1 MVFFRIKK
9 VNVVSLCTF
18 VMFGSF
24 GVNVYAVTPGKS
36 AQPEAIPK
44 TNAAQAPANVLNQ
57 KSIHDIYNDGDFDKV
72 ISTIDVFTKA
82 NKTYSRADSIFIS
95 KHLAVVYSAN
105 PKTREKG
112 RYYMYRMLEMMP
124 TAELVD
130 MFVSDEIDRIFEKVR
145 KEFLTRQKGF
155 GVDSTQI
162 STPQKPGNKTDANAD
177 AMASDNKGAPSTV
190 ASTTASTA
198 PKSTSPVSNNTDSKS
213 SHESSF
219 KNQTFWIAAAAGVAI
234 AGATAVFIIMSN
246 DSPAEGKTITI
257 PSKSTASN

>member
-1 MVFFRIKK
+1 MSFSCVKIVRVI
-9 VNVVSLCTF
+9 SLCTLALLA
-18 VMFGSF
+18 VSGL
-24 GVNVYAVTPGKS
+24 NLYAATPATPAKMG
-36 AQPEAIPK
+36 
-44 TNAAQAPANVLNQ
+44 QAETVAPSNVLNQ
-57 KSIHDIYNDGDFDKV
+57 KSIHDTYNDGDFDKV
-72 ISTIDVFTKA
+72 ISIIDVFTKA
-82 NKTYSRADSIFIS
+82 NKSYSRADSIFIA

-162 STPQKPGNKTDANAD
+162 STPQKPANKSDATANQLAT
-177 AMASDNKGAPSTV
+177 NNNGANSAV
-190 ASTTASTA
+190 ASTTASATQNSSTA
-198 PKSTSPVSNNTDSKS
+198 KPASSTSNNANSKS
-213 SHESSF
+213 GNSF
-219 KNQTFWIAAAAGVAI
+219 KNQTFWIAAGAGVAI
-234 AGATAVFIIMSN
+234 AGVTAIFILMSS
-246 DSPAEGKTITI
+246 DTPAGKTITI